1 MTRTKTIVLRK
12 FEECNEE
19 LQEKILDKHRDIESE
34 FWGCR
39 MDEYDEYYTIHLEE
53 QGFINP
59 KIRYDLS
66 CCQGSG
72 ASFTCDS
79 VDIDV
84 VLKDVEIPHKQTLID
99 ILKEYCEVQVIT
111 NGNWMYMHEHSCGVA
126 FEYPSN
132 KDLPLLDKA
141 IDKVTD
147 IIEEKRLEACGTL
160 YEELEKDYEYLQSN
174 EHIKEALIANDYYFD
189 ENGNIDYPN
198 D

>member
-1 MTRTKTIVLRK
+1 
-12 FEECNEE
+12 
-19 LQEKILDKHRDIESE
+19 LQKKILDKHRDIESE

-99 ILKEYCEVQVIT
+99 ILKEYCEVKVEKDVNCRYT
-111 NGNWMYMHEHSCGVA
+111 HEYSCGVT
-126 FEYPSN
+126 FNYPSN

-141 IDKVTD
+141 IDKVID
-147 IIEEKRLEACGTL
+147 IIEEKRLEACSTL
-160 YEELEKDYEYLQSN
+160 YEQLEKDYEYLESD
-174 EHIKEALIANDYYFD
+174 ECIRETLIANEYYFD
-189 ENGNIDYPN
+189 ENGNIDTPN